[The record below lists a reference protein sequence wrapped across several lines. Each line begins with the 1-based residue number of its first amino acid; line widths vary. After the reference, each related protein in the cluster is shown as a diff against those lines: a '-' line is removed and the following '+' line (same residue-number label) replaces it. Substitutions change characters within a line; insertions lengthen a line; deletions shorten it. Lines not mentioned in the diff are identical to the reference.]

1 MDSTG
6 DAAPDPMAQLEPDR
20 LLAAYE
26 AVSPMP
32 VRPEFLEG
40 RAYLPQSPP
49 DHGHGS
55 AVMSLLLQFP
65 SAAVPG
71 VGTGSGYRFTG
82 RTGSTAGLLVPDI
95 YVRSRKATSADEAH
109 YGAYPGWY
117 PSDMLDLVGEVTS
130 TDHETDTGPKL
141 RAYSAAG
148 IPVYVLID
156 RRSQTAHCYTNPALP
171 GDDPAD
177 AYYENDTKVHLGDP
191 LPLPPPYPTLDTT
204 TCSTTGPPR

>member
-6 DAAPDPMAQLEPDR
+6 DAAPDLMAQLEPDR

-55 AVMSLLLQFP
+55 AVMSLLLQFR

-109 YGAYPGWY
+109 YAAYPGWY

-156 RRSQTAHCYTNPALP
+156 RRSQTAHCYTHPALP